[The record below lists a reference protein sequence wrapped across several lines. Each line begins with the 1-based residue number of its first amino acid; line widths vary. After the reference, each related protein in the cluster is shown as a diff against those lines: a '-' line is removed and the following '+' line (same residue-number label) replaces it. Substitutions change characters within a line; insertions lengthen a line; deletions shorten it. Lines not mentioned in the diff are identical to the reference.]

1 MKLLS
6 ANQLKSADQYTI
18 ANTPISSIDL
28 MEKAAKAC
36 FDWIIKKF
44 NKDYHFS
51 VFCGNGNNGG
61 DGLAIA
67 RLLIKEGYKLDC
79 YTLEISSNS
88 SIDFTT
94 NLNRLHQQQK
104 SIELKS
110 GISFPSL
117 QKNNLIIDA
126 LFGTGLT
133 RPAKGLVAKLIQE
146 INKLQGCVISID
158 LPSGMYVDTPNKPI
172 DKIIKAT
179 YNLTLELPKF
189 NSLLPEYEDFVGHQ
203 YTLPIGL
210 NKAYIDSLTC
220 VRELVT
226 KKHVSSILKIRKKHT
241 HKGTYGFACVISGA
255 YGSFGATLLCSKA
268 VLKSGAGKCVAY
280 VPKSGHQVLQLGIPE
295 VMVHDNNGLEQLEPL
310 TDYSFFQDK
319 TLCIGP
325 GIGTSIKTRQF
336 LEELLK
342 NQSKPI
348 VLDADAL
355 NCLSL
360 QPDLW
365 KYVPANSILTP
376 HPKEFE
382 RLVGETQNSHEK
394 IEKLL
399 DLSSKHKVIIL
410 LKGATTII
418 ATPTKQ
424 LFFNVTGN
432 PGMATAGSG
441 DVLTGILCGL
451 LSQGYTPLQTV
462 LLGTYL
468 HGLAGNYAAEE
479 LTEYCL
485 MAGDLI
491 NFLPQAYKN
500 ILKFVTN

>member
-18 ANTPISSIDL
+18 ENTPISSINL

-36 FDWIIKKF
+36 FDWMIKEF
-44 NKDYHFS
+44 NKDYHFT

-67 RLLIKEGYKLDC
+67 RLLIKEGYKVVCCALPLGKNDSPD
-79 YTLEISSNS
+79 YKINLERLKQLTTVYKLNTLE
-88 SIDFTT
+88 DFPKI
-94 NLNRLHQQQK
+94 LNNT
-104 SIELKS
+104 I
-110 GISFPSL
+110 
-117 QKNNLIIDA
+117 IIDA
-126 LFGTGLT
+126 LLGTGLT
-133 RPAKGLVAKLIQE
+133 RPTEGLAATIIQE
-146 INKLQGCVISID
+146 INRLECCVISID
-158 LPSGMYVDTPNKPI
+158 LPSGMYVDSPNKPI

-179 YNLTLELPKF
+179 YNLTFELPKF

-203 YTLPIGL
+203 YILPIGL
-210 NKAYIDSLTC
+210 NKDYINSLKCT
-220 VRELVT
+220 RKIIT
-226 KKHVSSILKIRKKHT
+226 KKDVAPILKRRKKHT
-241 HKGTYGFACVISGA
+241 HKGTYGFSCVIAGA
-255 YGSFGATLLCSKA
+255 YGSFGAAHLCSKA
-268 VLKSGAGKCVAY
+268 VLKSGVGKCVTY
-280 VPKSGHQVLQLGIPE
+280 VPKSGHQVLQLSIPE
-295 VMVHDNNGLEQLEPL
+295 VMVQDNNGLEQLEPIA
-310 TDYSFFQDK
+310 DYSFFQDK

-325 GIGTSIKTRQF
+325 GIGTSMKTQQF

-342 NQSKPI
+342 SQSKPVI
-348 VLDADAL
+348 LDADAL
-355 NCLSL
+355 NCLSQ

-365 KYVPANSILTP
+365 KYIPEYSILTP

-399 DLSSKHKVIIL
+399 DLSSKYKLIIL
-410 LKGATTII
+410 FKGATTII

-451 LSQGYTPLQTV
+451 LAQGYPPLETA

-468 HGLAGNYAAEE
+468 HGLAGNCAAEE

-500 ILKFVTN
+500 ILKFVTI